1 MLVSVIITN
10 NAALMAK
17 LAIITNP
24 ARLLYLNDSKH
35 RLITVKQIANEIPHN
50 KVRMAIIVGT
60 KPPWTPMLDNMAIVH
75 VTSPINEAK
84 TVNSSSSAPARP
96 DKMRAIRMPI
106 ELLVLM
112 GLSTFKL

>member
-50 KVRMAIIVGT
+50 KVRVAIIVGT
-60 KPPWTPMLDNMAIVH
+60 KPPWTPMLDNMATVH

-84 TVNSSSSAPARP
+84 TVNSSSSAPAIP
-96 DKMRAIRMPI
+96 DKIRAMRMPI
-106 ELLVLM
+106 ELLVVV